1 MEMKRSSESYT
12 ESVHILSLGNMNGY
26 SRLFGGKLMEWIDI
40 NSAVA
45 ARRHSGH
52 NVTTVS
58 VQRLEFKEPAYA
70 NDLLVLTSR
79 VVYTGRTSM
88 DVCTRSYVEHLDGS
102 RHLINSAYLT
112 MVALDENDRPVE
124 VPPLCV
130 ETEEERHEY
139 ELAKARRENAK
150 REKN

>member
-1 MEMKRSSESYT
+1 MATKKKVNESYT

-58 VQRLEFKEPAYA
+58 VQKLEFKEPAFA
-70 NDLLVLTSR
+70 NDLLVLTSK

-88 DVCTRSYVEHLDGS
+88 DICTKSYVEHLDGS
-102 RHLINSAYLT
+102 RHLINSAYIT

-124 VPPLCV
+124 VPQIEV
-130 ETEEERHEY
+130 ETEDEKREY
-139 ELAKARRENAK
+139 ALAKARREAA
-150 REKN
+150 RA

>member
-1 MEMKRSSESYT
+1 
-12 ESVHILSLGNMNGY
+12 
-26 SRLFGGKLMEWIDI
+26 MEWIDI

-58 VQRLEFKEPAYA
+58 VQKLEFKEPAFA
-70 NDLLVLTSR
+70 NDLLVLTSK

-88 DVCTRSYVEHLDGS
+88 DICTKSYVEHLDGS
-102 RHLINSAYLT
+102 RHLINSAYIT

-124 VPPLCV
+124 VPQIEV
-130 ETEEERHEY
+130 ETEDEKREY
-139 ELAKARRENAK
+139 ALAKARREAA
-150 REKN
+150 RA

>member
-1 MEMKRSSESYT
+1 MAAKKKVNESYT

-58 VQRLEFKEPAYA
+58 VQKLEFKEPAFA
-70 NDLLVLTSR
+70 NDLLVLTSK

-88 DVCTRSYVEHLDGS
+88 DICTKSYVEHLDGS
-102 RHLINSAYLT
+102 RHLINSAYIT

-124 VPPLCV
+124 VPQIEV
-130 ETEEERHEY
+130 ETEEEKCEY
-139 ELAKARRENAK
+139 VLAKARREAA
-150 REKN
+150 RS